1 MAGTLEAAARK
12 IETIIDGE
20 SVSSLN
26 LYILGNDDQSH
37 DCRPFAIIENVR
49 TDEAHRGRGYATAN
63 LTRAEAIAREAGCY
77 KIMLCT
83 GSSREEV
90 HQLYHN
96 AGYSSDVKTCY
107 CKSLE

>member
-1 MAGTLEAAARK
+1 MAGTLEATAHK
-12 IETIIDGE
+12 VETIIDDE

-26 LYILGNDDQSH
+26 LYILDNDDQSH

-63 LTRAEAIAREAGCY
+63 LARAEKIAAEAGCY

-83 GSSREEV
+83 DSSREEV
-90 HQLYHN
+90 HRLYRN
-96 AGYSSDVKTCY
+96 AGYSSDAKTCY
-107 CKSLE
+107 CKSLQ